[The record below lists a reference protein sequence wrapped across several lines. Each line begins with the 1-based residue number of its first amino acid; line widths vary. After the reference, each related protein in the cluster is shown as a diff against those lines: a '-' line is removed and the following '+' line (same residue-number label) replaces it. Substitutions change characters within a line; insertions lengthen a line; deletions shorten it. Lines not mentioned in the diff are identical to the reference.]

1 MTLKNAAAAV
11 NKALAVSIRV
21 AFYLLGR
28 NPSRMPGISAPNRH
42 FISR

>member
-11 NKALAVSIRV
+11 TKALTVSIRA